1 MKKYQ
6 DILRDQTSRN
16 LAAKKV
22 NTSMLMLPLRLESK
36 IMYRRVDKTDEPE
49 KVLYAFQALHRLLQ
63 NYHRLASLKNPTE
76 IEEATRRLKQQM
88 SETIHCFETIDLLY
102 AEDKS
107 YLTDLVTNI
116 HHSLHTVELQ
126 DAFAP
131 LIDTL
136 DDIPRLTSHSDKSAT
151 NYLNEL
157 DRITR
162 LLENMVN
169 CPLFTGRRR
178 DGKFATYSQ
187 TARFRYAYKRYK
199 EINSWFDPSG
209 KGRKITAMA
218 NSIRSGMITKSQCIK
233 FDNLIQRIKK
243 AITFAPLSDNNHWGK
258 VQAHINL
265 IKGYPYEHNINP
277 EDNQLAYGVRLVED
291 ETYEKCLEEFHVSLY
306 PNNPVAGRNKYFH
319 YNRMIKMAK
328 LLYDNLTSFINND
341 FEGIKTILDAKVRK
355 HDGKK
360 KPCSIRYTLIVSKML
375 QAELLL
381 AKAAHAKNRRM
392 RRPCLRAAYNCQ
404 SSVNSS
410 ITDYIYFTYGVQ
422 RRFVIDLIND
432 IDHLPNNRSRDSL
445 SSARAAIVKYMAN
458 GEVSL
463 KKTKKRKCLCLRI
476 YPDVVALTQAVRQ
489 ISREEYL
496 AGKDFWLKYIFND
509 DEKYR
514 QSLWLA
520 ICDLFPAHRSAF
532 ILKSTF
538 PKATYG
544 VMCRKAREF
553 HDNNMTID
561 DFIKEIDE
569 NFVNS
574 FPTTYV
580 DNGEQLFTVPVTNLL
595 PDRFVVHAAVKTK
608 VNASRTIIQ
617 YGHRLPRQLQ
627 VGIDLNNLDAAIQ
640 EKKVDQKGRMQLYLN
655 GGLSWMTD
663 YDEAERLGMAI
674 TIPLDAMKTG
684 LNNTKDRNFE
694 FNQIIVYGVNEA
706 NSYES
711 NKMIK
716 DLMTGNLY
724 SDKAMDIISFETAS
738 NIITNEDAKYAFD
751 SSEGKQRERFQYQ
764 AYNCVHP
771 HVPERGNDLD
781 ILDRLLCLN
790 ESVLGNI
797 DEPGKP
803 GQAEVEL
810 QRRVNRLMIDY
821 LTKDSLGSVINPL
834 LNKIKNSPTLY
845 DYLCNDVL
853 PRGPFPMLR
862 IGDQPYGILPACDLR
877 NLAVSVSNPLAIVKK
892 ILLVLTTHWN
902 NILSTNI
909 VTCYG
914 KDSDNSNTT
923 VTTNDYLDILG
934 NTPRSTSFYRR
945 KMVKSGII
953 DAQYFRGETYHHQ
966 IEELM
971 TIAKSLQLIGNDE
984 DSSTIKS
991 IIPNYDYVPLKIKD
1005 PNASDEAYFYI
1016 KDALDIDNIVD
1027 YIRRKLILQENKNP
1041 TGIQFTDDM
1050 NIIRNYVIE
1059 FFDLFNYRLDAWL
1072 MGILNNKIRT
1082 RMNLGKH
1089 RLALG
1094 CFGWLFNLKEVDDY
1108 KLGCTNEYIVAPSI
1122 NQAITGAI
1130 LRSSYNN
1137 SVKNGKAHNYDM
1149 GVNLSSERVR
1159 SAIRII
1165 EGIQNGLS
1173 LGCILGAD
1181 MERLIHE
1188 AWKTKPELELD
1199 SCIYPLRIVYPL
1211 MKNDQPDANNADD
1224 GSPANI
1230 TVLNGAR
1237 LLEDYTARKEAG
1249 KDAIKAWLKNDL
1261 NLFAGNAKLD
1271 EKIEELINIID
1282 IIDDEKDALTDV
1294 VLSESVY
1301 KLTQGNTEASA
1312 AISRA
1317 LKELKNIPMPE
1328 VTEIPIS
1335 SAQIDNF
1342 MIAMLPAGV
1351 ANDQQ
1356 DNLLAYIE
1364 PKVDVWLRQMMHHPD
1379 NIYMRPQLIQ
1389 ESPLSLGSLGISA
1402 SEMVYLSA
1410 DKTSFTHFVEVLA
1423 WMKTGTFRK
1432 FVDCDSS
1439 FAMKGADK
1447 HAFSECAMAI
1457 DELRN
1462 VLAAARPLTNDDL
1475 VKQTGLP
1482 SSAVYSEISDEY
1494 HHVEGYMARL
1504 LADIQQLSKRQQ
1516 EIQNPE
1522 NPDYGMLALP
1532 DDMVAEAV
1540 RILLNCY
1547 RIGYTMALDAV
1558 DKNIFIGQRDAI
1570 DGVVEWKE
1578 TVQAQHALFQS
1589 MQILSDNMQAILAE
1603 AGKIIAN
1610 DADRKHTTYIEALK
1624 TVLVSCYLVV
1634 PSFRPDENVPIA
1646 DLAGQAAGNRFEN
1659 IDRMELEAMMGDLAQ
1674 VEQPMMNLHQLRLF
1688 QKCDDIDAP
1697 GIVPMQLASVENNI
1711 EVKQWLGTTVAS
1723 EDDVRDAFTYIVMSP
1738 EQFVEASSE
1747 QEPLLAG
1754 IVIDHW
1760 IERIPYRDQTAA
1772 VAFGYDQPDAEAP
1785 QTLLLA
1791 VATKDNNK
1799 GWNEKMLV
1807 NSIKSA
1813 IHMVKC
1819 RTVSPDLLSKDGW
1832 ASGLFP
1838 LLEYKDPRKS
1848 QDN

>member
-22 NTSMLMLPLRLESK
+22 NISLLMLPLRLETK

-49 KVLYAFQALHRLLQ
+49 KVLYAFKSLHSLLQ
-63 NYHRLASLKNPTE
+63 SYHWLASAGNKSE
-76 IEEATRRLKQQM
+76 VEVRTRNLKQQM
-88 SETIHCFETIDLLY
+88 RETIHCFETIDLLY
-102 AEDKS
+102 SEDKS
-107 YLTDLVTNI
+107 YLNDLVTNI

-126 DAFAP
+126 AAFAP

-136 DDIPRLTSHSDKSAT
+136 NDIPRLTSHSDKVAT

-162 LLENMVN
+162 MLENMVN

-178 DGKFATYSQ
+178 DGQSATYSQ
-187 TARFRYAYKRYK
+187 TARFRYAYKCYK
-199 EINSWFDPSG
+199 EINSWFQPTG

-218 NSIRSGMITKSQCIK
+218 NSIRIGMITKSQCIR
-233 FDNLIQRIKK
+233 FENLMQRIKI
-243 AITFAPLSDNNHWGK
+243 AADVFP
-258 VQAHINL
+258 QANGENRSSIL
-265 IKGYPYEHNINP
+265 TKGYPYEHNINP
-277 EDNQLAYGVRLVED
+277 ADNLLKYGVRFLSEG
-291 ETYEKCLEEFHVSLY
+291 YEEALENFHVSRY

-319 YNRMIKMAK
+319 YNRMKDMAS
-328 LLYDNLTSFINND
+328 LLYDNLSSFINNE
-341 FEGIKTILDAKVRK
+341 FEGIKTSLNAKIRK
-355 HDGKK
+355 LEGRK
-360 KPCSIRYTLIVSKML
+360 KPCSIRYTLIVSKL
-375 QAELLL
+375 LRVELLL
-381 AKAAHAKNRRM
+381 AKAAHAKNHRM
-392 RRPCLRAAYNCQ
+392 RRPDLKAAYKCQ
-404 SSVNSS
+404 STLLSS
-410 ITDYIYFTYGVQ
+410 LNEKIYFTYGAQ
-422 RRFVIDLIND
+422 RSFVKDLLND
-432 IDHLPNNRSRDSL
+432 ISGIENNAGRHYIQSALPNLEMCINIRQN
-445 SSARAAIVKYMAN
+445 VP
-458 GEVSL
+458 L
-463 KKTKKRKCLCLRI
+463 KKAKKRKCLCLRI

-520 ICDLFPAHRSAF
+520 ICDLFPAYRSAF
-532 ILKSTF
+532 ILKNTF
-538 PKATYG
+538 PKGNYG

-553 HDNNMTID
+553 HDNNMTVD

-580 DNGEQLFTVPVTNLL
+580 DNGEQMFTVPVTNLL

-608 VNASRTIIQ
+608 TNASRTIIQ
-617 YGHRLPRQLQ
+617 YGHRLPKQLQ
-627 VGIDLNNLDAAIQ
+627 VGLDLNNLDTATQ
-640 EKKVDQKGRMQLYLN
+640 EKEIDSHGRKQLYLN

-684 LNNTKDRNFE
+684 LKNTKDRNFE

-706 NSYES
+706 NTYES
-711 NKMIK
+711 NKMIR
-716 DLMTGNLY
+716 DLMTGSLY

-751 SSEGKQRERFQYQ
+751 SSEEKQRERFQYQ
-764 AYNCVHP
+764 AYNCVNP

-790 ESVLGNI
+790 ESILGNI
-797 DEPGKP
+797 DVPGEP

-810 QRRVNRLMIDY
+810 QRRVNRFMVEY
-821 LTKDSLGSVINPL
+821 FTDSNLCPVINPL
-834 LNKIKNSPTLY
+834 IAAIKNSPTLR
-845 DYLCNDVL
+845 DYLYNDVL
-853 PRGPFPMLR
+853 SRGPFPMLR

-877 NLAVSVSNPLAIVKK
+877 NLAVRASNPLAIVKK
-892 ILLVLTTHWN
+892 ILLLLTTHWN

-923 VTTNDYLDILG
+923 VTTEDYLDILG

-953 DAQYFRGETYHHQ
+953 DAEYFRGEVYHHQ

-971 TIAKSLQLIGNDE
+971 MIAKSLNLIKVE
-984 DSSTIKS
+984 DSEQIKR
-991 IIPNYDYVPLKIKD
+991 IIPNYDFVPLKIMD
-1005 PNASDEAYFYI
+1005 PNAQDEAYFYI
-1016 KDALDIDNIVD
+1016 KDALDIDTIVN
-1027 YIRRKLILQENKNP
+1027 KLCAAIESDNEKYRN
-1041 TGIQFTDDM
+1041 GIQLSASPDV
-1050 NIIRNYVIE
+1050 IRNYVIE

-1082 RMNLGKH
+1082 RMNCGRH

-1094 CFGWLFNLKEVDDY
+1094 CFGWLFNLREVDDY
-1108 KLGCTNEYIVAPSI
+1108 KLGCTNEYIIAPSI
-1122 NQAITGAI
+1122 NQAVTGAI

-1137 SVKNGKAHNYDM
+1137 SLKNGKTHNYDM

-1188 AWKTKPELELD
+1188 AWKAKPELELD
-1199 SCIYPLRIVYPL
+1199 SCIYQLRIIYPL
-1211 MKNDQPDANNADD
+1211 MKKDQDAANDTADS
-1224 GSPANI
+1224 SPANI

-1237 LLEDYTARKEAG
+1237 LLEDYSVRKEAG
-1249 KDAIKAWLKNDL
+1249 KDAVVEWLNNLK
-1261 NLFAGNAKLD
+1261 LFAGNAKQN
-1271 EKIEELINIID
+1271 EKIEALINIID

-1335 SAQIDNF
+1335 SAQIDNY
-1342 MIAMLPAGV
+1342 MLAMLPAAV
-1351 ANDQQ
+1351 VSDEQS
-1356 DNLLAYIE
+1356 NLLAKIE
-1364 PKVDVWLRQMMHHPD
+1364 PKVDAWLCKMMHHPD
-1379 NIYMRPQLIQ
+1379 DIYMRPRIVN
-1389 ESPLSLGSLGISA
+1389 ESAFSLGSLGISA

-1410 DKTSFTHFVEVLA
+1410 DKASFTHFVEVLA

-1432 FVDCDSS
+1432 MIDCESG
-1439 FAMKGADK
+1439 FALKGDDK
-1447 HAFSECAMAI
+1447 HAFGECAMAI
-1457 DELRN
+1457 DELRK

-1482 SSAVYSEISDEY
+1482 SSAVYSEMSDEY
-1494 HHVEGYMARL
+1494 HHVEGYITRL
-1504 LADIQQLSKRQQ
+1504 LVDIKQLSERQQ

-1522 NPDYGMLALP
+1522 NTDYEMVALP
-1532 DDMVAEAV
+1532 DDMLAEAV
-1540 RILLNCY
+1540 RILLDCY
-1547 RIGYTMALDAV
+1547 RIGYTMALDVV
-1558 DKNIFIGQRDAI
+1558 DQNIFIGQRNAI

-1589 MQILSDNMQAILAE
+1589 MQMLYDNMQAKLAE
-1603 AGKIIAN
+1603 ATQMIAA
-1610 DADRKHTTYIEALK
+1610 DAERKYTTYVEALK
-1624 TVLVSCYLVV
+1624 TVLVSGYLVV

-1646 DLAGQAAGNRFEN
+1646 DLADQAAEDRFDN
-1659 IDRMELEAMMGDLAQ
+1659 IDRMELEAMMGDLAL

-1711 EVKQWLGTTVAS
+1711 GLNQWLGTAVAS
-1723 EDDVRDAFTYIVMSP
+1723 EDVVTDAFTYIVMSP
-1738 EQFVEASSE
+1738 EHFVEASSE

-1807 NSIKSA
+1807 NAIKSA

-1838 LLEYKDPRKS
+1838 LLEYKDPHNS
-1848 QDN
+1848 N

>member
-6 DILRDQTSRN
+6 DILRDVTSRN

-22 NTSMLMLPLRLESK
+22 NTSLLMLPLRLETK

-49 KVLYAFQALHRLLQ
+49 KVLYAFKSLHSLLQ
-63 NYHRLASLKNPTE
+63 SYHRLAGAVDKGE
-76 IEEATRRLKQQM
+76 IEVATRNLKQQM
-88 SETIHCFETIDLLY
+88 RETIHCFETIDLLY

-107 YLTDLVTNI
+107 YLNDLVTNI
-116 HHSLHTVELQ
+116 HNSLHTVELQ

-136 DDIPRLTSHSDKSAT
+136 DDIPRLTSHSDKGAT

-162 LLENMVN
+162 MLENMVN

-178 DGKFATYSQ
+178 DGQFATYSQ

-199 EINSWFDPSG
+199 EINSWFQPTG
-209 KGRKITAMA
+209 KGRKITALA
-218 NSIRSGMITKSQCIK
+218 NSIHSGMITKSQCIR
-233 FDNLIQRIKK
+233 FDNLIKRIKK
-243 AITFAPLSDNNHWGK
+243 AITFAPLSDDNHGGLR
-258 VQAHINL
+258 QAHSNL
-265 IKGYPYEHNINP
+265 TKGYPYEHNINP
-277 EDNQLAYGVRLVED
+277 EDNLYAYGVRFVMD
-291 ETYEKCLEEFHVSLY
+291 EGYEKALEEFHVSLY

-319 YNRMIKMAK
+319 YNRMVKMAG

-341 FEGIKTILDAKVRK
+341 FEGVKTSLNAKTCKPKGR
-355 HDGKK
+355 K
-360 KPCSIRYTLIVSKML
+360 KPCSIRYTLIVSKL
-375 QAELLL
+375 LRVELLL

-392 RRPCLRAAYNCQ
+392 RRPYLKAAYKCQ
-404 SSVNSS
+404 SSLLSS
-410 ITDYIYFTYGVQ
+410 LNEKIYFTYGAQ
-422 RRFVIDLIND
+422 RSFVKDLLND
-432 IDHLPNNRSRDSL
+432 IISIDNNARRHYTQTALPDLGMCFNIRRK
-445 SSARAAIVKYMAN
+445 VP
-458 GEVSL
+458 L
-463 KKTKKRKCLCLRI
+463 KKAKKRKCLCLRI

-538 PKATYG
+538 PKGNYA

-617 YGHRLPRQLQ
+617 YGHRLPKQLQ
-627 VGIDLNNLDAAIQ
+627 VGLDLNNLDTATKELVI
-640 EKKVDQKGRMQLYLN
+640 DSHGRKQLYLN

-684 LNNTKDRNFE
+684 LKKTKVRNFE
-694 FNQIIVYGVNEA
+694 FNQIIVYGVND
-706 NSYES
+706 SSTYES

-716 DLMTGNLY
+716 DLMTGSLY
-724 SDKAMDIISFETAS
+724 SDKAMDIISFETAT

-751 SSEGKQRERFQYQ
+751 SSEEKQRERFQYQ
-764 AYNCVHP
+764 AYNCVNP

-790 ESVLGNI
+790 ESVVGNI
-797 DEPGKP
+797 DVPGEP

-810 QRRVNRLMIDY
+810 QRRVNSLMIEY
-821 LTKDSLGSVINPL
+821 ITDSRLCPVINPL
-834 LNKIKNSPTLY
+834 INAIKNSPTLH

-853 PRGPFPMLR
+853 SRGPFPMMR
-862 IGDQPYGILPACDLR
+862 IGDQPYGILPACDFR
-877 NLAVSVSNPLAIVKK
+877 NLAVRASNPLAIVKK
-892 ILLVLTTHWN
+892 ILLLLTIHWN

-945 KMVKSGII
+945 KMVQSGII
-953 DAQYFRGETYHHQ
+953 DAEYFRGETYHHQ

-971 TIAKSLQLIGNDE
+971 KIAKSLNLIKEE
-984 DSSTIKS
+984 DRDQIKK
-991 IIPNYDYVPLKIKD
+991 IIPNYDFVPMKIKD
-1005 PNASDEAYFYI
+1005 PNAQDEAYFYI
-1016 KDALDIDNIVD
+1016 KDALGIDKIVNTLCETIEYD
-1027 YIRRKLILQENKNP
+1027 NKKYPN
-1041 TGIQFTDDM
+1041 GIQLSASPD
-1050 NIIRNYVIE
+1050 IIRNYVIE
-1059 FFDLFNYRLDAWL
+1059 FFDLFNYRLDAWI

-1082 RMNLGKH
+1082 RMNCGRH

-1094 CFGWLFNLKEVDDY
+1094 CFGWLFNLREVDDY
-1108 KLGCTNEYIVAPSI
+1108 KLGSTNEYIVAPSI

-1137 SVKNGKAHNYDM
+1137 SLKNGKAHNYDM
-1149 GVNLSSERVR
+1149 SVNLSSERVR

-1199 SCIYPLRIVYPL
+1199 SCIYPLRIAYPL
-1211 MKNDQPDANNADD
+1211 MKKDQDDAVDAAD

-1237 LLEDYTARKEAG
+1237 LLEDYTARKNAG
-1249 KDAIKAWLKNDL
+1249 KDAVIAWLK
-1261 NLFAGNAKLD
+1261 LFVGITKQN
-1271 EKIEELINIID
+1271 EKIEKLINIID

-1335 SAQIDNF
+1335 SAQIDNY
-1342 MIAMLPAGV
+1342 MLAMLPASV
-1351 ANDQQ
+1351 KSIEQS
-1356 DNLLAYIE
+1356 NLLANIE
-1364 PKVDVWLRQMMHHPD
+1364 PKVDAWLCKMMHRPD
-1379 NIYMRPQLIQ
+1379 NIYMRPRIIK
-1389 ESPLSLGSLGISA
+1389 ESAFSLGSLGISA

-1432 FVDCDSS
+1432 MADCESG
-1439 FAMKGADK
+1439 FALKGDDK
-1447 HAFSECAMAI
+1447 HAFGECAMAI
-1457 DELRN
+1457 DELRK
-1462 VLAAARPLTNDDL
+1462 VLASARPLTNDDL
-1475 VKQTGLP
+1475 VKQTGLS
-1482 SSAVYSEISDEY
+1482 SSAVYSEMSDEY
-1494 HHVEGYMARL
+1494 HHVEGYITRL
-1504 LADIQQLSKRQQ
+1504 LVDIKQLSDRQQ

-1522 NPDYGMLALP
+1522 NADYEMVALP

-1540 RILLNCY
+1540 RILLDCY

-1558 DKNIFIGQRDAI
+1558 DQNVFIGQRNLI

-1578 TVQAQHALFQS
+1578 TVQAQHALFKS
-1589 MQILSDNMQAILAE
+1589 MLMLYDNMQAKLAE
-1603 AGKIIAN
+1603 AAQMIAA
-1610 DADRKHTTYIEALK
+1610 DAERKYTTYVEALK
-1624 TVLVSCYLVV
+1624 TVLVSGYLVV

-1646 DLAGQAAGNRFEN
+1646 DLADQAAEDRFDN
-1659 IDRMELEAMMGDLAQ
+1659 INRMELEAMMGDLAL

-1711 EVKQWLGTTVAS
+1711 GVNQWLGTTVAS
-1723 EDDVRDAFTYIVMSP
+1723 EDEVRDAFTYIVMSP
-1738 EQFVEASSE
+1738 EYFVVASSE

-1838 LLEYKDPRKS
+1838 LLEYKDPRNS
-1848 QDN
+1848 N